1 MWRNRWSLRYR
12 GLECPAGS
20 SCSSKQWE
28 VVGPLPSFCPC
39 HLEGFL
45 RAADAQSLPWVPLLF
60 LGGGGENA
68 FSFLQPEWSQY
79 LRRPAA
85 RRGPRSSPSTGP
97 ALVPLPVD
105 PASAW
110 ELREA
115 LPEVA
120 DTVSHSRG
128 DVACR
133 GGLI

>member
-60 LGGGGENA
+60 LGGGRM
-68 FSFLQPEWSQY
+68 P
-79 LRRPAA
+79 
-85 RRGPRSSPSTGP
+85 SPSCSPSG
-97 ALVPLPVD
+97 L
-105 PASAW
+105 SI
-110 ELREA
+110 
-115 LPEVA
+115 
-120 DTVSHSRG
+120 SG
-128 DVACR
+128 DQQPGEDLGAPQAQGQPWCR
-133 GGLI
+133 SL

>member
-60 LGGGGENA
+60 LGGGGEC
-68 FSFLQPEWSQY
+68 L
-79 LRRPAA
+79 LLPAA
-85 RRGPRSSPSTGP
+85 RVVSVSQETSSQART
-97 ALVPLPVD
+97 
-105 PASAW
+105 
-110 ELREA
+110 
-115 LPEVA
+115 
-120 DTVSHSRG
+120 
-128 DVACR
+128 
-133 GGLI
+133 